1 MRIRIGFQF
10 IFIIVLLVF
19 SCKEE
24 HKKIKEDK
32 MENSYPAEPNKQDF
46 IANVDGKPVDL
57 QWIKNSNGIKAAF
70 VNYGQRLVA
79 LYVPDAKGNFKDIVL
94 GGNSLED
101 FQKPSGKYFGAII
114 GRYGNR
120 IAKGKF
126 TLEGKEYNL
135 AINNNDNHLHGGLK
149 GFNDVVWE
157 TIVVKDNEIG
167 FKRLSPDME
176 EGYPGNLMV
185 EVNYK
190 LTDDNELVITY
201 DAKTDATTHINLTHH
216 SFFNLKGEG
225 EGTVNDHI
233 LMINASAY
241 TPVDSGLIPTG
252 EIAAVSGTPF
262 DFNSPKAIGKDLE
275 TEDEQLI
282 IAGGYDH
289 NFVLNSSPKN
299 RDGLPLAAK
308 VLEPNSGRVLEV
320 YTNEPGVQFY
330 GGNFLD
336 GKTIGKD
343 GKPYLHRG
351 SFCLETQHFPDSPNQ
366 PNFPSTIL
374 EPGESYKSIC
384 VYKFSVEKQ

>member
-1 MRIRIGFQF
+1 
-10 IFIIVLLVF
+10 
-19 SCKEE
+19 
-24 HKKIKEDK
+24 

>member
-24 HKKIKEDK
+24 HKKIKENK

-46 IANVDGKPVDL
+46 IANVDGKPIDL

-70 VNYGQRLVA
+70 ANYGQRLVA

-94 GGNSLED
+94 GGNYLED

-299 RDGLPLAAK
+299 GDGLPLAAK